1 MLFGILLYN
10 VCSFKGVNVASLQSK
25 FYNLFRQYSTWK
37 ELFSETALF
46 PIQKPFLKL
55 GDASDLMA
63 IRVHQH
69 IWVITSQGY

>member
-10 VCSFKGVNVASLQSK
+10 VCTFKGVNAASLQSK
-25 FYNLFRQYSTWK
+25 FYNLFRQYSSWK
-37 ELFSETALF
+37 ELFSETALV
-46 PIQKPFLKL
+46 PIRKTFLKL
-55 GDASDLMA
+55 CDASNLMA